1 MANKCK
7 TSVNPKAKVNSHIY
21 DLAIIGSGPA
31 GMGCAVYAARYKL
44 DTVIISSDI
53 GGLVNQAPRIENY
66 LGYESIPGTELV
78 EKFRNHVKASN
89 VPIIEDCV
97 VKISKSKVL
106 FEVHTE
112 QQVIQS
118 KFVLIASGLERRKLD
133 IPGEK
138 EFEGRGVTYC
148 ATCDAPMF
156 KGLDVAVIGGSDA
169 AASAA
174 VLAAK
179 YAKQVYMIYRGDK
192 LRCEPYWSDKI
203 KSMKNISIIY
213 NANLTEIR
221 GTKLVESVKL
231 DNGRELKLRG
241 IIVEV
246 GSVPTT
252 SLTKGLGVAVDDKG
266 YIKVDA
272 SMKTNIDGVYA
283 AGDVCNANNN
293 FRQIITSVSNGSIAA
308 NSVFLKMHTK

>member
-1 MANKCK
+1 
-7 TSVNPKAKVNSHIY
+7 
-21 DLAIIGSGPA
+21 
-31 GMGCAVYAARYKL
+31 MGCAVYSARYKI
-44 DTVIISSDI
+44 DTAIISSEV
-53 GGLVNQAPRIENY
+53 GGLVNQAPHIENY
-66 LGYESIPGTELV
+66 LGYTAIPGIELV
-78 EKFRNHVKASN
+78 QKFKEHVKSVN

-97 VKISKSKVL
+97 VKINKAKNL

-112 QQVIQS
+112 QQILQS

-138 EFEGRGVTYC
+138 EFEGKGVTYC

-174 VLAAK
+174 VLVSK

-192 LRCEPYWSDKI
+192 LRCEPYWLDKI
-203 KSMKNISIIY
+203 AAQKSISVIY
-213 NANLTEIR
+213 NTNLAEIK
-221 GTKLVESVKL
+221 GNKFVESVKL
-231 DNGRELKLRG
+231 DNGKELKLRG

-252 SLTKGLGVAVDDKG
+252 TLTKDLGVAVDEKG
-266 YIKVDA
+266 YIKVDQ

-283 AGDVCNANNN
+283 AGDVCNASS
-293 FRQIITSVSNGSIAA
+293 FRQIITAVADGSIAA
-308 NSVFLKMHTK
+308 NAIFLKMHTK